1 MSFICHKVLV
11 LRASFLDTYLWKC
24 LKPVF
29 NSRFL
34 SNDLYLGC
42 KSSSSLPRT
51 TTALCLCVHLI
62 GVCEPEDT
70 TAPRQ
75 EIVWKITQQSS
86 LTSLKKQLSSPHC
99 EGRDLLISY
108 PSLSKRKLLSSGGPA
123 CVRLGPR
130 RSEDSLLEP
139 ALPGLETKCHLS
151 SKLSYFKLLFAF
163 MVLISFPLI
172 NGYV

>member
-24 LKPVF
+24 PKPVF

-51 TTALCLCVHLI
+51 TTALCLCVHVI
-62 GVCEPEDT
+62 GVCESEGT

-75 EIVWKITQQSS
+75 EIVWKITQQSP

-108 PSLSKRKLLSSGGPA
+108 PSLSKRKLLSSGVLPVLGR
-123 CVRLGPR
+123 VR
-130 RSEDSLLEP
+130 EDPKIHCWNLHSQGWKPNAISL
-139 ALPGLETKCHLS
+139 
-151 SKLSYFKLLFAF
+151 
-163 MVLISFPLI
+163 VSFPIL
-172 NGYV
+172 NYFLPSWC